1 MRNTTK
7 HLQNENHTHQKPFTK
22 TTHIIMDE
30 KEKPTNAE
38 QGPAPAE
45 TAENSEIMQ
54 QDIPDEITETPTF
67 LAYIREGFWN

>member
-1 MRNTTK
+1 
-7 HLQNENHTHQKPFTK
+7 
-22 TTHIIMDE
+22 MDE
-30 KEKPTNAE
+30 KEKPANAE
-38 QGPAPAE
+38 QGPTPAE

>member
-1 MRNTTK
+1 
-7 HLQNENHTHQKPFTK
+7 
-22 TTHIIMDE
+22 MDE
-30 KEKPTNAE
+30 KEKPTSAE
-38 QGPAPAE
+38 QGPAPDA